1 MQEKVCS
8 KCKLSKP
15 LTNYYI
21 YKSGPRTRKPYSRCK
36 ECLNK
41 ASSIRSKTNWIKLH
55 GSDLASKNKSCS
67 KYLGII
73 IAETILA
80 HEFPGFT
87 RMPNDNPGY
96 DYDCPK
102 GFKIDV
108 KSACTG
114 ISPYGVAKWQFEI
127 RKNKVPHFFIFVAFD
142 NRTDLN
148 LLHIWLIPGPLI
160 NTKTGIVISNT
171 PEGLAKWS
179 KYSRPLTNALN
190 CCSQLRGLT
199 SP

>member
-1 MQEKVCS
+1 MYKLCS
-8 KCKLSKP
+8 KCDTLKP
-15 LTNYYI
+15 LSEYYI
-21 YKSGPRTRKPYSRCK
+21 RKSGKGKGKPHSQCR
-36 ECLNK
+36 ECNSK
-41 ASSIRSKTNWIKLH
+41 TAKTNWIKLH
-55 GSDLASKNKSCS
+55 GNNLASENKACS
-67 KYLGII
+67 KYLGVV
-73 IAETILA
+73 IAETILS
-80 HEFPGFT
+80 HEFPGFI

-102 GFKIDV
+102 GFRVDV
-108 KSACTG
+108 KSAC
-114 ISPYGVAKWQFEI
+114 ISVSPYGTAKWHYAI
-127 RKNKVPHFFIFVAFD
+127 RKNKIPHFFLFVAFD

-148 LLHIWLIPGPLI
+148 LLYIWLIPGSLI
-160 NTKTGIVISNT
+160 NTKTGIAILDT